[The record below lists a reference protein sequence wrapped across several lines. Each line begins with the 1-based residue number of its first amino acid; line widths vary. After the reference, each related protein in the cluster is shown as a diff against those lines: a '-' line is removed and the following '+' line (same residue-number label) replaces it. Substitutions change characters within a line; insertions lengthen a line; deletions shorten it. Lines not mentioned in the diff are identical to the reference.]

1 MFELGFRS
9 DYDVIEEKKKKI
21 NIVVSACLLG
31 EACRYDGK
39 GNSSPA
45 VRALAEMEEVNLIP
59 VCPEVQGG
67 LTTPRLPSEIRLAA
81 CDCNECTSE
90 GASIAEAPRA
100 HEKRVINCEGT
111 DVTQAFVIGAQEAL
125 EDAQNAGATIA
136 ILKSKSPSCG
146 SGVIYDGTFSGTLT
160 EGWGIAAEL
169 FAEQGI
175 AVVNESEAAD
185 ILAAV
190 REKSELMWENLV
202 QETFEEVAKMR
213 REDTAR
219 LNARFA
225 ERPGKTTSPDEKNN
239 ESVAA
244 PEGALVS
251 SKRAFPDKLP
261 EESGSSPNAVPEQ
274 DPTEVANIDP
284 NAALGPSPN
293 APSANAEKLPPVT
306 LRSATKHFRTITKH
320 KIEVAK
326 LCFKIGLVKQGLTH
340 DLSKYSP
347 TEFLMGARFY
357 QGFRSP
363 NAAEREFRG
372 YTEAWL
378 HHKGRNRHHF
388 EYWLDLSDDPGMRL
402 KPAPMPTRF
411 VLEML
416 CDRIAASKTYKG
428 AEYSDAD
435 PLAYYERSK
444 GHVIMHPETRALLE
458 KLLVTLAE
466 EGEQAVIELAK
477 EIAKNGK

>member
-1 MFELGFRS
+1 MVELGFRS
-9 DYDVIEEKKKKI
+9 DYDVIERKKRKL
-21 NIVVSACLLG
+21 NIVISACLLG
-31 EACRYDGK
+31 EACRYDSK
-39 GNSSPA
+39 GNLSPA
-45 VRALAEMEEVNLIP
+45 VRALAEMEGVNLIP

-67 LTTPRLPSEIRLAA
+67 LATPRPPSEIRYWTDDS
-81 CDCNECTSE
+81 CESVSE
-90 GASIAEAPRA
+90 PQRTL
-100 HEKRVINCEGT
+100 EKRVINCEGI
-111 DVTQAFVIGAQEAL
+111 DVTQAFVMGAQKAL
-125 EDAQNAGATIA
+125 RDAQNAGATIA
-136 ILKSKSPSCG
+136 ILKAKSPSCG
-146 SGVIYDGTFSGTLT
+146 SGVVYDGTFSGTLT
-160 EGWGIAAEL
+160 SGWGIAAEL

-175 AVVNESEAAD
+175 AVVDESEAAE

-190 REKSELMWENLV
+190 REKSESMWENLV
-202 QETFEEVAKMR
+202 QESFEDIAKSR
-213 REDTAR
+213 RGGPTHS
-219 LNARFA
+219 NAQSTEMPSKPSSSA
-225 ERPGKTTSPDEKNN
+225 TENSESAVMQEGTLVSNKGVSPDE
-239 ESVAA
+239 
-244 PEGALVS
+244 
-251 SKRAFPDKLP
+251 LP
-261 EESGSSPNAVPEQ
+261 EESDSNSNAMPERDSATLANQSP
-274 DPTEVANIDP
+274 DS
-284 NAALGPSPN
+284 AADPSPN
-293 APSANAEKLPPVT
+293 PSPAHAEKLPPVT
-306 LRSATKHFRTITKH
+306 LRNAAKHFRTITKH

-402 KPAPMPTRF
+402 KPAPMPTRY

-458 KLLVTLAE
+458 KLLVALAE
-466 EGEQAVIELAK
+466 EGEQAVIKLAK
-477 EIAKNGK
+477 EIAKSGK

>member
-1 MFELGFRS
+1 M
-9 DYDVIEEKKKKI
+9 IEEKKKKV

-39 GNSSPA
+39 GNPSPA

-67 LTTPRLPSEIRLAA
+67 LPTPRTPSEIRLAA
-81 CDCNECTSE
+81 CDCNESTSG
-90 GASIAEAPRA
+90 GASVAEAPRA
-100 HEKRVINCEGT
+100 HEKRVINCEGL
-111 DVTQAFVIGAQEAL
+111 DVTQAFTMGAQRAL
-125 EDAQNAGATIA
+125 QDAQNAGATIA

-146 SGVIYDGTFSGTLT
+146 SGVIYDGTFSGSLT

-190 REKSELMWENLV
+190 REKSELMWENLI
-202 QETFEEVAKMR
+202 QESFEEAAKVH

-225 ERPGKTTSPDEKNN
+225 ETSGKTTSPDEKNN
-239 ESVAA
+239 ESAVSL
-244 PEGALVS
+244 EGALV
-251 SKRAFPDKLP
+251 PDKGLSP
-261 EESGSSPNAVPEQ
+261 DEMTEKSGSSPNAVPEQ
-274 DPTEVANIDP
+274 DPTEVANLDP
-284 NAALGPSPN
+284 NAAAESSLN
-293 APSANAEKLPPVT
+293 ASSVYAEKLPPVT
-306 LRSATKHFRTITKH
+306 LRNAVKHFRTITKH

-402 KPAPMPTRF
+402 KPAPMPTRS

-428 AEYSDAD
+428 AAYQDTD

-466 EGEQAVIELAK
+466 KGEQAVIELAK
-477 EIAKNGK
+477 KIAKNGK

>member
-1 MFELGFRS
+1 MVELGFRS
-9 DYDVIEEKKKKI
+9 DCDVIERKKRKL

-31 EACRYDGK
+31 ESCRYDGK
-39 GNSSPA
+39 GNLSPA

-67 LTTPRLPSEIRLAA
+67 LTTPRPPSEIRYCIGDSCESALEPSKTL
-81 CDCNECTSE
+81 D
-90 GASIAEAPRA
+90 
-100 HEKRVINCEGT
+100 KRVINCEGL
-111 DVTQAFVIGAQEAL
+111 DVTDAFNRGAQKAL
-125 EDAQNAGATIA
+125 QDAQNAGATIA

-175 AVVNESEAAD
+175 AVVSESEAAD

-190 REKSELMWENLV
+190 RVKSELMWENLV
-202 QETFEEVAKMR
+202 QETFEDVAKTR
-213 REDTAR
+213 REDPAR
-219 LNARFA
+219 PNAQSA
-225 ERPGKTTSPDEKNN
+225 EMPSGQISPAAENN
-239 ESVAA
+239 ESAVAL
-244 PEGALVS
+244 EGALV
-251 SKRAFPDKLP
+251 PDKGVSP
-261 EESGSSPNAVPEQ
+261 DEMPGKSGSSPNAVPEQ
-274 DPTEVANIDP
+274 DPTEVANPDP
-284 NAALGPSPN
+284 NAVLGPSTN
-293 APSANAEKLPPVT
+293 PSPANAEKLPPVT
-306 LRSATKHFRTITKH
+306 LRNAAKHFRTITKH

-326 LCFKIGLVKQGLTH
+326 LCFRIGLVKRGITH

-388 EYWLDLSDDPGMRL
+388 EYWLDLSDDPGMRI
-402 KPAPMPTRF
+402 KPAPMPKRY

-428 AEYSDAD
+428 AEYSDTD

-444 GHVIMHPETRALLE
+444 GYVIMHPETRALLE

-466 EGEQAVIELAK
+466 EGEQAVIKLAK
-477 EIAKNGK
+477 EIAKSGK

>member
-1 MFELGFRS
+1 MIDLGIRS
-9 DYDVIEEKKKKI
+9 DCDVIEEKKRKL

-39 GNSSPA
+39 GNLSPA

-67 LTTPRLPSEIRLAA
+67 LTTPRSPSEIRLAA

-190 REKSELMWENLV
+190 REKSELMWENLI
-202 QETFEEVAKMR
+202 QESFEEAAKVH

-225 ERPGKTTSPDEKNN
+225 ETSGETTSPDEKNN
-239 ESVAA
+239 ESAVSL
-244 PEGALVS
+244 EGALV
-251 SKRAFPDKLP
+251 PDKGLSPDEMP
-261 EESGSSPNAVPEQ
+261 EKSGSSPNAVPEQ

-320 KIEVAK
+320 KIEVSK
-326 LCFKIGLVKQGLTH
+326 LCFKIGLVKQGFTH

-357 QGFRSP
+357 QGYRSP

-378 HHKGRNRHHF
+378 HHKGRNKHHF

>member
-1 MFELGFRS
+1 MIDLGFRS
-9 DYDVIEEKKKKI
+9 DFDVIEEKKRKL

-39 GNSSPA
+39 GNPSPA
-45 VRALAEMEEVNLIP
+45 VHALSEMEEVNLIP

-67 LTTPRLPSEIRLAA
+67 LTTPRAPSEIRHCVSDSCESAL
-81 CDCNECTSE
+81 EPLK
-90 GASIAEAPRA
+90 IL
-100 HEKRVINCEGT
+100 EKRVINCEGT
-111 DVTQAFVIGAQEAL
+111 DVTQAFVIGAQKAL
-125 EDAQNAGATIA
+125 QDAQNAGATIA
-136 ILKSKSPSCG
+136 VLKAKSPSCG

-175 AVVNESEAAD
+175 AVVDESEAAD

-202 QETFEEVAKMR
+202 QETFEDVAKTR
-213 REDTAR
+213 REDPAR
-219 LNARFA
+219 PNVQSA
-225 ERPGKTTSPDEKNN
+225 EMSSGQISSAVENN
-239 ESVAA
+239 ESAVAL
-244 PEGALVS
+244 EGALV
-251 SKRAFPDKLP
+251 PDKGVSP
-261 EESGSSPNAVPEQ
+261 DEMPGKSGSSPNAVPEQ
-274 DPTEVANIDP
+274 DPTEVANPDP
-284 NAALGPSPN
+284 SATTNPSPD
-293 APSANAEKLPPVT
+293 PSPANAEKLPPVT
-306 LRSATKHFRTITKH
+306 LRNAAKHFRTITKH

-326 LCFKIGLVKQGLTH
+326 LCFKIGLIKQGLTH

-347 TEFLMGARFY
+347 AEFLMGARFY

-388 EYWLDLSDDPGMRL
+388 EYWLDLSDDPGMRI

-416 CDRIAASKTYKG
+416 CDRVAASKTYKG
-428 AEYSDAD
+428 AAYQDAD

-444 GHVIMHPETRALLE
+444 GYVIMHPETRALLE
-458 KLLVTLAE
+458 KLLATLAE
-466 EGEQAVIELAK
+466 EGEQAVIDLAK
-477 EIAKNGK
+477 EIAKSGK

>member
-1 MFELGFRS
+1 M
-9 DYDVIEEKKKKI
+9 
-21 NIVVSACLLG
+21 G

-39 GNSSPA
+39 GNPSPA
-45 VRALAEMEEVNLIP
+45 VCALAEMEEVNLIP

-67 LTTPRLPSEIRLAA
+67 LTTPRPPSEIRLAA
-81 CDCNECTSE
+81 CDCNENTSE
-90 GASIAEAPRA
+90 GASVAEAPRA
-100 HEKRVINCEGT
+100 HEKQVINCEGL
-111 DVTQAFVIGAQEAL
+111 DVTQAFNRGAQKAL
-125 EDAQNAGATIA
+125 QDAQNAGATIA

-146 SGVIYDGTFSGTLT
+146 SGVIYNGTFSGTLT

-185 ILAAV
+185 ILAVV

-202 QETFEEVAKMR
+202 QETFEDVAKTR
-213 REDTAR
+213 REDPAR
-219 LNARFA
+219 PNGQSA
-225 ERPGKTTSPDEKNN
+225 EMSSGQISSAVKNN
-239 ESVAA
+239 ESAA
-244 PEGALVS
+244 ALEGALV
-251 SKRAFPDKLP
+251 PDKGVSP
-261 EESGSSPNAVPEQ
+261 DEMPGKSGSSTNAVPEQ
-274 DPTEVANIDP
+274 DSTEVANPDP
-284 NAALGPSPN
+284 SAAAESSLNAS
-293 APSANAEKLPPVT
+293 SANAEKLPPVT
-306 LRSATKHFRTITKH
+306 LRNAAKHFRTITKH

-326 LCFKIGLVKQGLTH
+326 LCFKIGLIKQGFTH

-388 EYWLDLSDDPGMRL
+388 EYWLDLSDDPGMRI

-428 AEYSDAD
+428 AAYQDTD

-444 GHVIMHPETRALLE
+444 GYVIMHPKTRALLE

-477 EIAKNGK
+477 EIAKNGR

>member
-1 MFELGFRS
+1 MH
-9 DYDVIEEKKKKI
+9 
-21 NIVVSACLLG
+21 
-31 EACRYDGK
+31 
-39 GNSSPA
+39 
-45 VRALAEMEEVNLIP
+45 ALAEMEEVNLIP

-67 LTTPRLPSEIRLAA
+67 LTTPRPPSEIRLAA
-81 CDCNECTSE
+81 CDCNESTSE
-90 GASIAEAPRA
+90 GASVAGAPRA
-100 HEKRVINCEGT
+100 LEKRVINCEGL
-111 DVTQAFVIGAQEAL
+111 DVTQAFTMGAQKAL
-125 EDAQNAGATIA
+125 QDAQNAGAIIA

-146 SGVIYDGTFSGTLT
+146 SGVIYDGAFSGTLT

-202 QETFEEVAKMR
+202 QETFEDVAKTR
-213 REDTAR
+213 REDPAR
-219 LNARFA
+219 PNAQSA
-225 ERPGKTTSPDEKNN
+225 EMSSGQISSAAEDN
-239 ESVAA
+239 ESAVAL
-244 PEGALVS
+244 EESLVPDKGVS
-251 SKRAFPDKLP
+251 PDKLP
-261 EESGSSPNAVPEQ
+261 EESSSSANAVSEQ
-274 DPTEVANIDP
+274 DPTEVANLDP
-284 NAALGPSPN
+284 NAALGSSLNPTP
-293 APSANAEKLPPVT
+293 ANAEKLPPIT
-306 LRSATKHFRTITKH
+306 LKNAAKHFRTITKH

-428 AEYSDAD
+428 AAYQDTD

-444 GHVIMHPETRALLE
+444 GYVIMHPETRALLE
-458 KLLVTLAE
+458 KLLVTLAQ
-466 EGEQAVIELAK
+466 EGEQAVIKLAK
-477 EIAKNGK
+477 EIAKSGK

>member
-1 MFELGFRS
+1 MIDLGFRS
-9 DYDVIEEKKKKI
+9 EYDVIEPKKRKL

-39 GNSSPA
+39 GNPSPA
-45 VRALAEMEEVNLIP
+45 VHALAEMEEVNLIP

-67 LTTPRLPSEIRLAA
+67 LSTPRLPSEIQYRS
-81 CDCNECTSE
+81 CEN
-90 GASIAEAPRA
+90 APEPQRML
-100 HEKRVINCEGT
+100 EKRVINCKGL
-111 DVTQAFVIGAQEAL
+111 DVTQAFMMGAQRAL
-125 EDAQNAGATIA
+125 QDAQNAGATVA

-169 FAEQGI
+169 FAERGI
-175 AVVNESEAAD
+175 AVIDESEAAN

-190 REKSELMWENLV
+190 RGKSELMWENLV
-202 QETFEEVAKMR
+202 QETFEDVAKTR
-213 REDTAR
+213 REDSAR
-219 LNARFA
+219 SNAQSA
-225 ERPGKTTSPDEKNN
+225 EMLSGQISSAVKNN
-239 ESVAA
+239 ESAVTL
-244 PEGALVS
+244 EGALV
-251 SKRAFPDKLP
+251 PDKGVSP
-261 EESGSSPNAVPEQ
+261 DEMPGKSGSNSNAVPEQ
-274 DPTEVANIDP
+274 DPATAANLDP
-284 NAALGPSPN
+284 NTAAESSPN
-293 APSANAEKLPPVT
+293 VSPANGEKLPPVT
-306 LRSATKHFRTITKH
+306 LKNAAKHFRTITKH
-320 KIEVAK
+320 KVEVAK

-388 EYWLDLSDDPGMRL
+388 EYWLDLSDDPGMRI

-428 AEYSDAD
+428 AAYQDTD

-444 GHVIMHPETRALLE
+444 GYVIMHPKTRALLE

-466 EGEQAVIELAK
+466 EGEQAVIKLAREVVK
-477 EIAKNGK
+477 SSK

>member
-39 GNSSPA
+39 GNPSPA

-67 LTTPRLPSEIRLAA
+67 LTTPRPPSEIRLAA
-81 CDCNECTSE
+81 CDCNESTSE
-90 GASIAEAPRA
+90 GASVVEVPRA
-100 HEKRVINCEGT
+100 YKKRVINCEGL
-111 DVTQAFVIGAQEAL
+111 DVTQAFTMGAQKAL
-125 EDAQNAGATIA
+125 RDAQNADASIA

-146 SGVIYDGTFSGTLT
+146 SGVIYDGTFSGSLT

-175 AVVNESEAAD
+175 AVVNELEAAD

-202 QETFEEVAKMR
+202 QETFEDVAKTR
-213 REDTAR
+213 REGPVR
-219 LNARFA
+219 PNAQSA
-225 ERPGKTTSPDEKNN
+225 EMSSGQISSAAENNESTVTLEEALVPDKGVSPDEMPGK
-239 ESVAA
+239 
-244 PEGALVS
+244 
-251 SKRAFPDKLP
+251 
-261 EESGSSPNAVPEQ
+261 SGSSPNAVPEQ
-274 DPTEVANIDP
+274 DPTMAANPDP
-284 NAALGPSPN
+284 NAALGPLPN
-293 APSANAEKLPPVT
+293 TSSANAEKLPPVT
-306 LRSATKHFRTITKH
+306 LGNAAKHFRTITKH

-340 DLSKYSP
+340 DLSKYLP

-388 EYWLDLSDDPGMRL
+388 EYWLDLSDDPGMRI

-444 GHVIMHPETRALLE
+444 GYVIMHPETRALLE

-466 EGEQAVIELAK
+466 EGEQAVIKLAK
-477 EIAKNGK
+477 EIAKSGK

>member
-1 MFELGFRS
+1 M
-9 DYDVIEEKKKKI
+9 
-21 NIVVSACLLG
+21 
-31 EACRYDGK
+31 
-39 GNSSPA
+39 
-45 VRALAEMEEVNLIP
+45 RALAEMEEVNLIP

-67 LTTPRLPSEIRLAA
+67 LTTPRAPSEIRHFGGNS
-81 CDCNECTSE
+81 CES
-90 GASIAEAPRA
+90 APEPQRML
-100 HEKRVINCEGT
+100 EKRVINCEGI
-111 DVTQAFVIGAQEAL
+111 DVTQAFAIGAQKAL
-125 EDAQNAGATIA
+125 QDAQNASATIA

-169 FAEQGI
+169 FSEQGI
-175 AVVNESEAAD
+175 AVVNETEAAE

-202 QETFEEVAKMR
+202 QETFEDVARTHREVPAHSNAQSAEMPSEQDSSAMENSESAVML
-213 REDTAR
+213 EDT
-219 LNARFA
+219 LVSNK
-225 ERPGKTTSPDEKNN
+225 GVSPDELLEESDSNSNAMPEQDSATPAN
-239 ESVAA
+239 ESPDAVA
-244 PEGALVS
+244 
-251 SKRAFPDKLP
+251 D
-261 EESGSSPNAVPEQ
+261 SSPN
-274 DPTEVANIDP
+274 
-284 NAALGPSPN
+284 PS
-293 APSANAEKLPPVT
+293 SAHVEKLPPVT
-306 LRSATKHFRTITKH
+306 LKNAAKHFRTITKH

-326 LCFKIGLVKQGLTH
+326 LCFRIGLIKQGLTH

-363 NAAEREFRG
+363 NAAERELRG

-388 EYWLDLSDDPGMRL
+388 EYWLDLSDDPGMRI

-428 AEYSDAD
+428 AAYQDTD

-444 GHVIMHPETRALLE
+444 GYVIMHPETRALLE

-466 EGEQAVIELAK
+466 EGEQAIIKMAK
-477 EIAKNGK
+477 EIAKSGK